1 MRTAQSRSVPTLV
14 AALVSTAAALKLAT
28 STPQVIT
35 GVTPVDVTIQGD
47 LSEVLGGGAGTG
59 HWPLAG
65 SNARDALEKCYASPS
80 ACKEPAAN
88 NVDKVAPI
96 SSKAEADTN
105 EAKIVDGKISIGK
118 EAEATAIKS
127 LAKLLPSILKR
138 AGCAPATSV
147 WGVQLASDKMGQRSS
162 LLAAFLRAREWRVDE
177 AEAFLIEMLTWRR
190 ENGVGVDYGSS
201 AAANQTGV
209 KGEEEE
215 APFPDDLM
223 RTITGRGADGQPRTF
238 IVISLGKI
246 TREQL
251 SRVDEFVAWRV
262 RMQERACE
270 HLGNNLEG
278 SHWSSAPRGPTYNLV
293 LDTAGMRPF
302 HFGSD
307 SRAALSKLTHV
318 FTHYYPD
325 FIGATVVVNAPR
337 FVTMTWSAV
346 SRFMPS
352 WWGVRLGTMA
362 ELESQEGWQP

>member
-1 MRTAQSRSVPTLV
+1 MRTSQSRTVPTLV

-28 STPQVIT
+28 STPQSIT
-35 GVTPVDVTIQGD
+35 GVTPADVTIPSD
-47 LSEVLGGGAGTG
+47 DLGGAAAAG

-65 SNARDALEKCYASPS
+65 SDAREALEKCYSSPS

-88 NVDKVAPI
+88 NIDKVAPK
-96 SSKAEADTN
+96 SVKAKA
-105 EAKIVDGKISIGK
+105 AKETKTADGKISIGD
-118 EAEATAIKS
+118 EAEAAAIKS

-138 AGCAPATSV
+138 AGCAPKTSI
-147 WGVQLASDKMGQRSS
+147 WGVELAADKLGQRSS
-162 LLAAFLRAREWRVDE
+162 ILAAFLRAREWRVDE
-177 AEAFLIEMLTWRR
+177 AEAFLIETLTWRR
-190 ENGVGVDYGSS
+190 ENGVGVDYGSG

-209 KGEEEE
+209 KGEEAE

-223 RTITGRGADGQPRTF
+223 RTVDGRGSDGQPRTF
-238 IVISLGKI
+238 IVLSLGKI

-251 SRVDEFVAWRV
+251 SRVDDFVAWRV

-270 HLGNNLEG
+270 HLGANRIG
-278 SHWSSAPRGPTYNLV
+278 SHWGTAPRGPTYTLV
-293 LDTAGMRPF
+293 LDTGGMRPF

-307 SRAALSKLTHV
+307 SREALSQLTHV

-325 FIGATVVVNAPR
+325 FIGGTVVVNAPR

-346 SRFMPS
+346 SRFMPT

-362 ELESQEGWQP
+362 ELEAQPGWQP